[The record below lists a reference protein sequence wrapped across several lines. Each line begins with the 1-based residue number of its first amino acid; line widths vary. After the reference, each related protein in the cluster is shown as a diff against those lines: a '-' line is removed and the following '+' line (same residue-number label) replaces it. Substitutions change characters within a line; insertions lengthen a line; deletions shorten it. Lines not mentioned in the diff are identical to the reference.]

1 MTSPLL
7 VSVLLP
13 SYQHQ
18 EWIHETIESVL
29 NQSIANI
36 ELIIVDDASSDDSVK
51 IIREY
56 AIKDPG
62 IKFEAFPNNSGA
74 MVALNRCYDLSS
86 GKYIAT
92 ISSDDIWEL
101 DKLEKQVKVLEGNK
115 ELDAVFAL
123 PKFIDESGEIITNVN
138 NGFQTSTKIRSRF
151 EWMNHFFT
159 DNCICYPTSL
169 VCKECYEN
177 IGFFNT
183 AYRSLPDFHMWV
195 RLFYHCNVFII
206 DETLMRF
213 RIHSY
218 NESGKNTSNIIRC
231 QTEHKQILKVM
242 LEQIDSLKELR
253 QIFPEYIRLFHVD
266 NDELIRYYFG
276 LVLLKQKKP
285 FYHDLAFDILFDEFS
300 KKGIVAIIKNNNLYN
315 NVDLSKQIALS
326 DIYKIKAGLVERKIL
341 IQFFGLRILERIKTD
356 THKSL
361 NFCGIPV
368 FKKKVKVY

>member
-1 MTSPLL
+1 MTSSLL

-18 EWIHETIESVL
+18 NWIHEAIESVL
-29 NQSIANI
+29 NQSITDI

-51 IIREY
+51 IIKEY
-56 AIKDPG
+56 AIKDPR
-62 IKFEAFPNNSGA
+62 IKFEVFPNNSGA
-74 MVALNRCYDLSS
+74 MVALNRCYELSS

-101 DKLEKQVKVLEGNK
+101 DKLEKQVNLLEENK
-115 ELDAVFAL
+115 ELGAVFAL
-123 PKFIDESGEIITNVN
+123 PKFIDEKGDTIANVK
-138 NGFQTSTKIRSRF
+138 NGFKTSTKIRSRF
-151 EWMNHFFT
+151 EWMNHFLI

-169 VCKECYEN
+169 VRKECYEN

-183 AYRSLPDFHMWV
+183 AYRSLPDFQMWV
-195 RLFYHCNVFII
+195 RLFYRYKVLIT
-206 DETLMRF
+206 DETLMSF

-218 NESGKNTSNIIRC
+218 NESGKNIPNIIRC

-242 LEQIDSLKELR
+242 LEQIDSLDELR
-253 QIFPEYIRLFHVD
+253 QIFPEYIKLFCVD

-285 FYHDLAFDILFDEFS
+285 FYHDLAFDILFAEFS
-300 KKGIVAIIKNNNLYN
+300 KKEIVTIIKNNNLYN
-315 NVDLSKQIALS
+315 SVDLSKQVALS
-326 DIYKIKAGLVERKIL
+326 DIYKIQAGFIERKVL
-341 IQFFGLRILERIKTD
+341 IQFFRLRILERIKTD

-361 NFCGIPV
+361 HLCGIPI
-368 FKKKVKVY
+368 FRKKVKVY